1 MKWFDRWFYRKAK
14 WAWENRDIP
23 DDIVGAKHPSI
34 KGLVLAEEPDV
45 WSDGLRI
52 NVKKMIGG
60 YVVSFRISDR
70 VRDRSDDRDQRHKRS
85 DRLALAVAR
94 GDEVGDRRDVLAL
107 GEPHDPQHERRA
119 QSDHQDRTDID
130 GQEVEARL

>member
-23 DDIVGAKHPSI
+23 DDIVGAKYPST

-60 YVVSFRISDR
+60 FVVSFRIYDR
-70 VRDRSDDRDQRHKRS
+70 VRDRSEDRNYIIT
-85 DRLALAVAR
+85 
-94 GDEVGDRRDVLAL
+94 DEQDFNLEL
-107 GEPHDPQHERRA
+107 GKIITMESMR
-119 QSDHQDRTDID
+119 QS
-130 GQEVEARL
+130 A